1 MVHKEFSQ
9 KGGSEMS
16 KDKIIQAIRRN
27 SIEVIPLPEQI
38 IKTRFKSVMDLK
50 EDFKA
55 NLTLVGAEFVE
66 LKGIEEV
73 ILYVKENCSDA
84 VDFSKQEISL
94 EYSPAASKKKLNQ
107 LGTALLDA
115 QFAVAENGAI
125 WLDNSTFP
133 NRLIPFIAQRL
144 IITLDSN
151 QIVIDMHEAYSRLKL
166 ENIEF
171 GVFISGPSKTA
182 DIEQSLVYGAHGAKS
197 LLVIIF

>member
-1 MVHKEFSQ
+1 MVHKEFSK

-16 KDKIIQAIRRN
+16 KDKIIQAIRHN
-27 SIEVIPLPEQI
+27 SIKVIPLPEQV
-38 IKTRFKSVMDLK
+38 IKTSFKSVMDLK
-50 EDFKA
+50 EAFKA

-66 LKGIEEV
+66 LNGKKEVTPYIEKYCPEA
-73 ILYVKENCSDA
+73 L
-84 VDFSKQEISL
+84 DFCKQDVLL
-94 EYSPAASKKKLNQ
+94 EYPPNAPKSRLDQ
-107 LGTALLDA
+107 LGIALLA
-115 QFAVAENGAI
+115 GQFAVAENGAI

-197 LLVIIF
+197 LLVIIY